1 MNSTYIPKLEFSAS
15 KIKVNLPALGW
26 ILADDGTH
34 YLYFMAE
41 GKAAGYSISGSGF
54 ATLDR

>member
-1 MNSTYIPKLEFSAS
+1 MNFTYVGELEFGAS

-41 GKAAGYSISGSGF
+41 GKAAGHSISGGGF